1 MRSKF
6 ESHGIPCY
14 PTPDRA
20 AKAIYFLS
28 RYGFIRNDPEVWQD
42 TQALSDKAGWLRSYI
57 GGGGECVLLEPS
69 ASRLLAEYSIPILPS
84 AVVADEDS
92 AVRAA
97 DSMGYPVALK
107 IVAASLSHKTDVGGV
122 ILNVGDSIG
131 VRGKFEALKRKVSEL
146 GLSDSFRGVFVQKM
160 AEPGFELLIGG
171 YRDRFFGPVITLGAG
186 GTYTELVRDFTLR
199 VAPFTVS
206 EAEEMMN
213 ELRISG
219 ILKGYRGRA
228 PYDVECLKDVIVK
241 ISRMMLENPSINQ
254 MEINPFS
261 VFPSGGAVVDA
272 RVLLG

>member
-1 MRSKF
+1 
-6 ESHGIPCY
+6 
-14 PTPDRA
+14 
-20 AKAIYFLS
+20 
-28 RYGFIRNDPEVWQD
+28 
-42 TQALSDKAGWLRSYI
+42 
-57 GGGGECVLLEPS
+57 
-69 ASRLLAEYSIPILPS
+69 
-84 AVVADEDS
+84 
-92 AVRAA
+92 
-97 DSMGYPVALK
+97 
-107 IVAASLSHKTDVGGV
+107 V